1 MFKFFSKNKKGV
13 SESQGFSSEEIAHGV
28 FRVEKKTNY
37 FHKKAICEDG
47 KLYNTETAIKVI
59 ELDKEKVNWFGS
71 YRTRT
76 YFITDKG
83 NCFSCDTLVQ
93 VGVREHMEKVGDID
107 VKVEE
112 TDVTY
117 IDLELESIQ
126 EVKRNLGSAD
136 IDLYK
141 KYFGE
146 VEEG

>member
-13 SESQGFSSEEIAHGV
+13 SESDFGTAEITPNV
-28 FRVEKKTNY
+28 FRYEHKTNY

-47 KLYNTETAIKVI
+47 KLYNTETATEVVKFN
-59 ELDKEKVNWFGS
+59 EGKASWDGWGHC
-71 YRTRT
+71 TRT
-76 YFITDKG
+76 YFITAKG
-83 NCFSCDTLVQ
+83 KWFSCWTLIQSRKWEIVK
-93 VGVREHMEKVGDID
+93 KVGDID

-117 IDLELESIQ
+117 MDLKLESAEKIKQ
-126 EVKRNLGSAD
+126 ILGATN

>member
-1 MFKFFSKNKKGV
+1 MLKFFSKNKKGV
-13 SESQGFSSEEIAHGV
+13 SESKGFSSEEIAHDV

-37 FHKKAICEDG
+37 FHKKAICKDG

-59 ELDKEKVNWFGS
+59 ELDKEKVNLFGS
-71 YRTRT
+71 YRMRT
-76 YFITDKG
+76 YFITAKG
-83 NCFSCDTLVQ
+83 NWFSCYTLVEA
-93 VGVREHMEKVGDID
+93 GIREHMKQVGDIG

-112 TDVTY
+112 TDVSY
-117 IDLELESIQ
+117 LDLKLESIQ
-126 EVKRNLGSAD
+126 EVKEKLGFAD